1 MKYDEKH
8 KFNVGLSSKS
18 YGEKPIGKDISSMTF
33 FYEELTME
41 DFLFHLITGH
51 SYCGIFKNE
60 GILTIKQKR
69 DSNYIG
75 SQVIGIDVDH
85 TSLSIDDFI
94 GKLDKKPSFYYTTYN
109 NSDEHPRFRLIYVFD
124 EMIEGKEN
132 YKMVS
137 KSIMDTIETSVGEKV
152 DDCSSKSS
160 QYFNGTDIN
169 NDKLSVKF
177 HNYNLVYNID
187 DFDVVPSSFK
197 EKDPPHKVYV
207 EMSDVSSTRFELNE
221 EFKKDLCSLRR
232 KDFLDKYSGIYHYVT
247 STLIS
252 EDTALKGYWDLRNI
266 DYYEVESE
274 KYYWNNE
281 SKKYFKYKVQKGY
294 RKTRLF
300 YDGLTFKR
308 ILGDRLTPEYLVYLM
323 IKDFNDNFYNGDN
336 KYGLKEILS
345 KVYQVLN
352 SDIIPKKTNRK
363 FKIDKKYWYDL
374 ALERGYDVINWS
386 QVRSI
391 IMNDMKDNDFSSL
404 YDPNKSIEYNIKNIE
419 CDKRTLIKW
428 LKEND
433 ISYFTDKDLLVEEVM
448 YLLSVN
454 DKLSSREISD
464 ICNENGYKCSYSTV
478 NRILRDLRNLSD
490 H

>member
-18 YGEKPIGKDISSMTF
+18 YSEKPIGKDISSMTF
-33 FYEELTME
+33 FYEELTIE
-41 DFLFHLITGH
+41 DFLFHLISGH
-51 SYCGIFKNE
+51 SYCGVFKNE

-85 TSLSIDDFI
+85 TSLKIDDFI
-94 GKLDKKPSFYYTTYN
+94 GKLDHKPSFYYTTYN
-109 NSDEHPRFRLIYVFD
+109 NSDENPRFRLIYVFD
-124 EMIEGKEN
+124 EMIEGKDH

-137 KSIMDTIETSVGEKV
+137 KSIMDSIEKSVGEKV
-152 DDCSSKSS
+152 DDCSSKCS

-177 HNYNLVYNID
+177 KNYNLVYNID
-187 DFDVVPSSFK
+187 DFDVCPPSFK
-197 EKDPPHKVYV
+197 EEDPPKIYV
-207 EMSDVSSTRFELNE
+207 EMSDTSSTRFELND

-247 STLIS
+247 STIIS
-252 EDTALKGYWDLRNI
+252 EDMSVKGYYDLRNI

-281 SKKYFKYKVQKGY
+281 TKKYFKYKVQKGY

-300 YDGLTFKR
+300 YDGLTFKM
-308 ILGDRLTPEYLVYLM
+308 ILVDRLTPEYLVYLM
-323 IKDFNDNFYNGDN
+323 IKDVYDNFYNGDG

-352 SDIIPKKTNRK
+352 SNIIPRKTNRK

-374 ALERGYDVINWS
+374 AMEKGDTVNWS
-386 QVRSI
+386 KVRSI

-419 CDKRTLIKW
+419 CDKRTLMKW

-433 ISYFTDKDLLVEEVM
+433 ISYFTDKDLLID
-448 YLLSVN
+448 YIKDILKIN
-454 DKLSSREISD
+454 DKLSIKEITE
-464 ICNENGYKCSYSTV
+464 ICKDNGFKCSYMTIK
-478 NRILRDLRNLSD
+478 RIIDKIND
-490 H
+490 I